1 MTTHI
6 QYIDAYPGTGKTHWA
21 INRMAQFLI
30 EHITAVIEKREPDLD
45 KHGQLFFY
53 VAPTNNLIKEISA
66 SIKET
71 VYNRIFNQ
79 TNDENRALD
88 FSERAANR
96 VYILT
101 LESLAH
107 TQQPISRLLTYAGRA
122 YNENCKMM
130 YECFKDQNGTSKYQF
145 ESNVE
150 PLTEREQSIY
160 LTSDMQYFTG
170 CVVFITQAAFWSANF
185 CESSSM
191 KTFYNR
197 SSTNIIIDEA
207 RSCNCDSTEVSL
219 SYDAYKYISSLSNSS
234 SNDLNSYHKVDKSL
248 FFEDE
253 IRAKLSTMLS
263 LDQFSKLYS
272 FLNMYESASFFIK
285 YNVKNTKAK
294 TAQHPIKAS
303 LVVMQVPY
311 AALIGWKDITL
322 MSAFFKQSQLYAVI
336 KCAKNI
342 EQIEYDFNLV
352 NITPFALDED
362 RIKLLHKRFQN
373 ATLTW
378 IFDNYNNI
386 SKRVYNSGVVVRSDE
401 FNAKNVYAEISKNF
415 EILKSKESAELKTR
429 NIANS
434 AFTSRAEYSAY
445 EQSLHY
451 VKYSTVKDFLLN
463 CPSKQLVDNF
473 VRNNPTAIPVSP
485 IEVAI
490 RRTIEYAREWTFA
503 NNALFK
509 NNKSKKLFKSQAAQ
523 SILINFNKTL
533 GFGFN
538 SYNVFTKLPSKLRE
552 QFTPLTTDA
561 RGLNLYKQF
570 SIIAVLSAFNLPP
583 DIKAWF
589 DQYCCETLVKD
600 GKKVLHCWYD
610 QYQDIALGQVIQ
622 TMMRCSLRDTTLDN
636 KVLIILSTKKIAYN
650 INAIFNKS
658 FNLKDPLELFPK
670 VKGACSLVHASMA
683 YDKTYDSVR
692 EELRAKKAA
701 AQREYTN
708 TSSYL
713 KANLKSN
720 TRKLTD
726 EELCYKAYKIKYYDE
741 SELRKRYNS
750 LYASRIY
757 LRNKL
762 DDYNDKNYI
771 LFDDDYEKYMQKL
784 ESLNEELIEVKK
796 QSSMLLAQVKK
807 DFKKKILEDFDA
819 VYNDVKDYID
829 KVSKKRQKLAEYF
842 ENKLN
847 NVSESKATSDAA

>member
-130 YECFKDQNGTSKYQF
+130 HECFKDQNGTSKYQF
-145 ESNVE
+145 EPNAE

-185 CESSSM
+185 SESSSM

-197 SSTNIIIDEA
+197 RSTNIIIDEA

-248 FFEDE
+248 FFEAE

-342 EQIEYDFNLV
+342 EQIGYDFNLV

-445 EQSLHY
+445 EQSLRY

-473 VRNNPTAIPVSP
+473 VHNNPTAIPVSP

-726 EELCYKAYKIKYYDE
+726 EELCYKAYKVKYYDE

-771 LFDDDYEKYMQKL
+771 LLDDDYEKYMQKL

>member
-1 MTTHI
+1 MTAYKIH
-6 QYIDAYPGTGKTHWA
+6 YIDAYPGTGKTHWA

-66 SIKET
+66 NIKEV
-71 VYNRIFNQ
+71 VYNKIFSQ
-79 TNDENRALD
+79 TNDENRALE

-96 VYILT
+96 IYILT

-130 YECFKDQNGTSKYQF
+130 HECFKDQNGTSKYQF
-145 ESNVE
+145 EPNAE

-185 CESSSM
+185 SESSSM

-294 TAQHPIKAS
+294 DTLPAKAT

-336 KCAKNI
+336 NCAKNI
-342 EQIEYDFNLV
+342 EQIEYDFDLID
-352 NITPFALDED
+352 ITSSALDED

-415 EILKSKESAELKTR
+415 EILKSKEAAELKTH

-445 EQSLHY
+445 EQSLRY
-451 VKYSTVKDFLLN
+451 VKYSTVKDFLLT
-463 CPSKQLVDNF
+463 CPNKQLVDSFVHDNF
-473 VRNNPTAIPVSP
+473 SAIPVSP

-538 SYNVFTKLPSKLRE
+538 SYNVYNKLPTKLRE

-670 VKGACSLVHASMA
+670 VKGACSLVHASIA
-683 YDKTYDSVR
+683 YDKTYDDIR
-692 EELRAKKAA
+692 EKLRAKKAA
-701 AQREYTN
+701 AQRDYIN
-708 TSSYL
+708 TSNYL

-720 TRKLTD
+720 MRKLTD
-726 EELCYKAYKIKYYDE
+726 EEICYKAYKMKYYDN
-741 SELRKRYNS
+741 SELRRQYALKHNS
-750 LYASRIY
+750 KTYFTNKFKNAFTVEEAELYMRRVDEI
-757 LRNKL
+757 N
-762 DDYNDKNYI
+762 
-771 LFDDDYEKYMQKL
+771 
-784 ESLNEELIEVKK
+784 ESLEQLKK
-796 QSSMLLAQVKK
+796 DSSLLLAQVKK

-847 NVSESKATSDAA
+847 NASESKATSDAA

>member
-1 MTTHI
+1 MTAYKI
-6 QYIDAYPGTGKTHWA
+6 RYIDAYPGTGKTHWA
-21 INRMAQFLI
+21 INKMAQFLI
-30 EHITAVIEKREPDLD
+30 EHITAIKEKREPDLD
-45 KHGQLFFY
+45 KYGQLFFY
-53 VAPTNNLIKEISA
+53 VAPTNNLINEISA
-66 SIKET
+66 SLKEAI
-71 VYNRIFNQ
+71 YNKIFNE
-79 TNDENRALD
+79 TNDENKALE

-96 VYILT
+96 IYVLT
-101 LESLAH
+101 LESL
-107 TQQPISRLLTYAGRA
+107 TSKQQPLSKLLAYAGRA
-122 YNENCKMM
+122 YNESCKVMH
-130 YECFKDQNGTSKYQF
+130 ENFEIQNGTSKYQF
-145 ESNVE
+145 EPNVE
-150 PLTEREQSIY
+150 PLTEKEQSFYI
-160 LTSDMQYFTG
+160 TSDILYYVG

-185 CESSSM
+185 SESSIM

-207 RSCNCDSTEVSL
+207 RSCDCDSTEISL
-219 SYDAYKYISSLSNSS
+219 SYNAYKYISSLPNSS
-234 SNDLNSYHKVDKSL
+234 TNDLNSYHKVDKSIFL
-248 FFEDE
+248 KDE
-253 IRAKLSTMLS
+253 IRAKLITILS
-263 LDQFSKLYS
+263 LDQFNKLYS
-272 FLNMYESASFFIK
+272 FLKMYESASFFIK
-285 YNVKNTKAK
+285 YNIKNTKAK
-294 TAQHPIKAS
+294 ATLQPVKAS

-336 KCAKNI
+336 NCAKNI
-342 EQIEYDFNLV
+342 DQIEYDFSLV
-352 NITPFALDED
+352 DITSSALDED

-386 SKRVYNSGVVVRSDE
+386 SKRVYNSGIVVRSDE
-401 FNAKNVYAEISKNF
+401 FNAKNTYTEISKNF
-415 EILKSKESAELKTR
+415 EILKSKEHTEL
-429 NIANS
+429 NANYKVANN
-434 AFTSRAEYSAY
+434 AFISSSDYSSY
-445 EQSLHY
+445 IQSLHY
-451 VKYSTVKDFLLN
+451 ARHSTVKDFLLN
-463 CPSKQLVDNF
+463 CPNKQLVDNF
-473 VRNNPTAIPVSP
+473 VYNNSSAIPVSP

-509 NNKSKKLFKSQAAQ
+509 NNRSKKLFKSQAAQ

-538 SYNVFTKLPSKLRE
+538 SYNVYNKLPAKLRE

-561 RGLNLYKQF
+561 RGLNQYKQF

-589 DQYCCETLVKD
+589 DQYCCESLIKD

-670 VKGACSLVHASMA
+670 VKGACSLVHASIA
-683 YDKTYDSVR
+683 YDKTYDDIR

-720 TRKLTD
+720 TRELTD
-726 EELCYKAYKIKYYDE
+726 EELCYKAYKMKYYDE
-741 SELRKRYNS
+741 SELRRQYALKHNS
-750 LYASRIY
+750 KTYFTNKFRNAFSVEEAELYMK
-757 LRNKL
+757 KL
-762 DDYNDKNYI
+762 DEIN
-771 LFDDDYEKYMQKL
+771 
-784 ESLNEELIEVKK
+784 ESLEQLKK
-796 QSSMLLAQVKK
+796 DSALLLAQVKK

-847 NVSESKATSDAA
+847 TVSESKATSDAA

>member
-1 MTTHI
+1 MTACKIH
-6 QYIDAYPGTGKTHWA
+6 YIDAYPGTGKTHWA
-21 INRMAQFLI
+21 INKMAQFLI
-30 EHITAVIEKREPDLD
+30 EHITAAIEKREPDLD

-53 VAPTNNLIKEISA
+53 IAPTNNLIKEISA
-66 SIKET
+66 SIKEV
-71 VYNRIFNQ
+71 VYNKIFNQ
-79 TNDENRALD
+79 TNDENRALE
-88 FSERAANR
+88 FSEKAANR
-96 VYILT
+96 IYILT

-130 YECFKDQNGTSKYQF
+130 HEYFKDQIGTSKYQF

-185 CESSSM
+185 SESSSI

-207 RSCNCDSTEVSL
+207 RSCNCDSTEVLL
-219 SYDAYKYISSLSNSS
+219 SYDAYKYISSLSSSS
-234 SNDLNSYHKVDKSL
+234 SNNLNSYHKVDKSL

-253 IRAKLSTMLS
+253 IRTKLSTILS

-272 FLNMYESASFFIK
+272 FLKLYESASFFIK

-294 TAQHPIKAS
+294 DTLPAKAT

-311 AALIGWKDITL
+311 AALIGWKNITL

-336 KCAKNI
+336 NCAKNI
-342 EQIEYDFNLV
+342 EQIEYDFDLID
-352 NITPFALDED
+352 ITSSALDED

-415 EILKSKESAELKTR
+415 EILKSKEATELKTHS
-429 NIANS
+429 ITNS

-445 EQSLHY
+445 EQSLRY
-451 VKYSTVKDFLLN
+451 VKYSTVKDFLLK
-463 CPSKQLVDNF
+463 CPNKQLVDSFVHDNF
-473 VRNNPTAIPVSP
+473 SAIPVSP

-538 SYNVFTKLPSKLRE
+538 SYNVYNKLPTKLRE

-670 VKGACSLVHASMA
+670 VKGACSLVHASIA
-683 YDKTYDSVR
+683 YDKTYDDIR
-692 EELRAKKAA
+692 EKLRAKKAA
-701 AQREYTN
+701 AQRDYIN
-708 TSSYL
+708 TSNYL

-720 TRKLTD
+720 MRKLTD
-726 EELCYKAYKIKYYDE
+726 EEICYKAYKMKYYDN
-741 SELRKRYNS
+741 SELRRQYALKHNS
-750 LYASRIY
+750 KTYFTNKFKNAFTVEEAELYMRRVDEI
-757 LRNKL
+757 N
-762 DDYNDKNYI
+762 
-771 LFDDDYEKYMQKL
+771 
-784 ESLNEELIEVKK
+784 ESLEQLKK
-796 QSSMLLAQVKK
+796 DSSMLLAQVKK

-847 NVSESKATSDAA
+847 NASESKATSDAT

>member
-1 MTTHI
+1 MTAYKI
-6 QYIDAYPGTGKTHWA
+6 RYIDAYPGTGKTHWA
-21 INRMAQFLI
+21 INKMAQFLI
-30 EHITAVIEKREPDLD
+30 EHITAIKEKREPDLD
-45 KHGQLFFY
+45 KYGQLFFY
-53 VAPTNNLIKEISA
+53 VAPTNNLINEISA
-66 SIKET
+66 SLKEAI
-71 VYNRIFNQ
+71 YNKIFNE
-79 TNDENRALD
+79 TNDENKALE

-96 VYILT
+96 IYVLT
-101 LESLAH
+101 LESL
-107 TQQPISRLLTYAGRA
+107 TSKQQPLSKLLAYAGRA
-122 YNENCKMM
+122 YNESCKVMH
-130 YECFKDQNGTSKYQF
+130 ENFEIQNGTSKYQF
-145 ESNVE
+145 EPNVE
-150 PLTEREQSIY
+150 PLTEKEQSFYI
-160 LTSDMQYFTG
+160 TSDILYYVG

-185 CESSSM
+185 SESSIM

-207 RSCNCDSTEVSL
+207 RSCDCDSTEISL
-219 SYDAYKYISSLSNSS
+219 SYNAYKYISSLPNSS
-234 SNDLNSYHKVDKSL
+234 TNDLNSYHKVDKSIFL
-248 FFEDE
+248 KDE
-253 IRAKLSTMLS
+253 IRAKLITILS
-263 LDQFSKLYS
+263 LDQFNKLYS
-272 FLNMYESASFFIK
+272 FLKMYESASFFIK
-285 YNVKNTKAK
+285 YNIKNTKAK
-294 TAQHPIKAS
+294 ATLQPVKAS

-336 KCAKNI
+336 NCAKNI
-342 EQIEYDFNLV
+342 DQIEYDFSLV
-352 NITPFALDED
+352 DITSSALDED

-386 SKRVYNSGVVVRSDE
+386 SKRVYNSGIVVRSDE
-401 FNAKNVYAEISKNF
+401 FNAKNTYTEISKNF
-415 EILKSKESAELKTR
+415 EILKSKEHTEL
-429 NIANS
+429 NANYKVANN
-434 AFTSRAEYSAY
+434 AFISSSDYSSY
-445 EQSLHY
+445 IQSLHY
-451 VKYSTVKDFLLN
+451 ARHSTVKDFLLN
-463 CPSKQLVDNF
+463 CPNKQLVDNF
-473 VRNNPTAIPVSP
+473 VYNNSSAIPVSP

-509 NNKSKKLFKSQAAQ
+509 NNRSKKLFKSQAAQ

-538 SYNVFTKLPSKLRE
+538 SYNVYNKLPGKLRE

-561 RGLNLYKQF
+561 RGLNQYKQF

-589 DQYCCETLVKD
+589 DQYCCESLIKD

-670 VKGACSLVHASMA
+670 VKGACSLVHASIA
-683 YDKTYDSVR
+683 YDKTYDDIR

-720 TRKLTD
+720 TRELTD
-726 EELCYKAYKIKYYDE
+726 EELCYKAYKMKYYDE
-741 SELRKRYNS
+741 SELRRQYALKHNS
-750 LYASRIY
+750 KTYFTNKFRNAFSVEEAELYMK
-757 LRNKL
+757 KL
-762 DDYNDKNYI
+762 DEIN
-771 LFDDDYEKYMQKL
+771 
-784 ESLNEELIEVKK
+784 ESLEQLKK
-796 QSSMLLAQVKK
+796 DSALLLAQVKK

-847 NVSESKATSDAA
+847 TVSESKATSDAA

>member
-21 INRMAQFLI
+21 INKMAQFLI
-30 EHITAVIEKREPDLD
+30 EHIAATKEKREPDLD
-45 KHGQLFFY
+45 KYGQLFFY
-53 VAPTNNLIKEISA
+53 VAPTNTLINEISA
-66 SIKET
+66 SLKET
-71 VYNRIFNQ
+71 IYNKIFNQ
-79 TNDENRALD
+79 TNDENKALE
-88 FSERAANR
+88 FSERAASR
-96 VYILT
+96 IYILT
-101 LESLAH
+101 LESL
-107 TQQPISRLLTYAGRA
+107 TNKQPISKLLAYAGHE
-122 YNENCKMM
+122 YNEDCKATH
-130 YECFKDQNGTSKYQF
+130 EKFKILNGSSKYQF
-145 ESNVE
+145 EPHVE
-150 PLTEREQSIY
+150 PLTDKERDLYI
-160 LTSDMQYFTG
+160 TSDILYYPG

-185 CESSSM
+185 SESSTM

-197 SSTNIIIDEA
+197 SSTSIIIDEA
-207 RSCNCDSTEVSL
+207 RSCNCDSTEISL
-219 SYDAYKYISSLSNSS
+219 SYDAYKYISSLPSS
-234 SNDLNSYHKVDKSL
+234 STNDLNSYHKADKSIFL
-248 FFEDE
+248 KDE
-253 IRAKLSTMLS
+253 IRAKLGTTLS
-263 LDQFSKLYS
+263 LDQFTKLYS
-272 FLNMYESASFFIK
+272 FLKMYESASFFIK
-285 YNVKNTKAK
+285 YNVKNTRAK
-294 TAQHPIKAS
+294 TTSQPIKAS

-336 KCAKNI
+336 NCAKNI
-342 EQIEYDFNLV
+342 DQIEYDFNLID
-352 NITPFALDED
+352 ITSSTLDED

-401 FNAKNVYAEISKNF
+401 FNAKNTYTEISKNF
-415 EILKSKESAELKTR
+415 EILKSKEHAELNASYKV
-429 NIANS
+429 ANN
-434 AFTSRAEYSAY
+434 AFTSLSHYSSY
-445 EQSLHY
+445 TQFLHY
-451 VKYSTVKDFLLN
+451 ARYSTVKDFLLN
-463 CPSKQLVDNF
+463 CTNKQLIDNF
-473 VRNNPTAIPVSP
+473 VHNNPLAIPVPP

-490 RRTIEYAREWTFA
+490 RRAIEYAREWTFA

-538 SYNVFTKLPSKLRE
+538 SYNVYNKLPGKLRE

-561 RGLNLYKQF
+561 RGLNQYKQF

-670 VKGACSLVHASMA
+670 VKGVCSLVHASMP

-708 TSSYL
+708 TSGYL

-720 TRKLTD
+720 TRELTD
-726 EELCYKAYKIKYYDE
+726 EELCYKAYKMKYYDE
-741 SELRKRYNS
+741 SDLRKRYNS
-750 LYASRIY
+750 LYANRIY
-757 LRNKL
+757 LKNKL
-762 DDYNDKNYI
+762 NEYSNKNYI
-771 LFDDDYEKYMQKL
+771 LSNDDYTKYTQRL
-784 ESLNEELIEVKK
+784 ENLNEELAEVKK

-847 NVSESKATSDAA
+847 NASESKATSDAT